1 MWICSLW
8 LTFVKLMSNFIC
20 LDGSLRFGPHS
31 VTFCNDL
38 LHCDCLSKAYLGAGV
53 LTVTQDILSHALAAR
68 RLGEGAVPRCDRSGL
83 RRKNRHHQPGSTST
97 MPISRAPS
105 SPLDER
111 CAGCKI
117 NTAGG
122 QNLPTMGSL
131 PALRPRLCFFHSLYR
146 HGTQNRIPW
155 SLRSAAESHGE
166 VLRLGMVEDDGGGR
180 LLGV

>member
-1 MWICSLW
+1 
-8 LTFVKLMSNFIC
+8 MSNFIC

-38 LHCDCLSKAYLGAGV
+38 LHYDCLSKAYLGAGV
-53 LTVTQDILSHALAAR
+53 LALTQDILSHALPAR

-111 CAGCKI
+111 SAGCKI

-131 PALRPRLCFFHSLYR
+131 PTPLVFFHSLFR

>member
-8 LTFVKLMSNFIC
+8 LTLVKLMSNFIC

-38 LHCDCLSKAYLGAGV
+38 LHYDCLSKAYLGAGV
-53 LTVTQDILSHALAAR
+53 LALTQDILSHALPAR

-131 PALRPRLCFFHSLYR
+131 PAFRPRLFFS
-146 HGTQNRIPW
+146 QPV
-155 SLRSAAESHGE
+155 SA
-166 VLRLGMVEDDGGGR
+166 RNPK
-180 LLGV
+180 